1 VNYMNKE
8 VSDLIQIVTEAT
20 RQKFDGYGFAAGFL
34 GSMLERAIVNLPKN
48 IQEEFMQDL
57 KNTVVRM
64 QQ

>member
-1 VNYMNKE
+1 
-8 VSDLIQIVTEAT
+8 
-20 RQKFDGYGFAAGFL
+20 L